1 MTRATN
7 LTNFKY
13 KIVPV
18 ALIRNF
24 IIAIAIN
31 ASVSQQQSECFFLKN
46 STKGFESFITI
57 EFTSQEQK
65 PVQSEIMHQV
75 YNNYL
80 TRDL

>member
-31 ASVSQQQSECFFLKN
+31 ASISQQKPECFFLKN
-46 STKGFESFITI
+46 STKGFESFITTECI
-57 EFTSQEQK
+57 KFTTTLPMISRTFSWK
-65 PVQSEIMHQV
+65 
-75 YNNYL
+75 
-80 TRDL
+80 TRDIGEFQ